1 MKRSGLA
8 NSLSGV
14 GGSFSER
21 NNWRSN
27 KGHGAKLEQKEG
39 VSTTLQLLQ
48 FATDS
53 GCFKTT
59 VNYPKDSIKLLRS

>member
-39 VSTTLQLLQ
+39 LARHYNYCSLLLTVAVSRLL
-48 FATDS
+48 
-53 GCFKTT
+53 
-59 VNYPKDSIKLLRS
+59 